1 MTRQEAI
8 QIMVKVQNRPEN
20 QDKDILTFCG
30 FMDTAE
36 EILAHAKR
44 YGWEG

>member
-8 QIMVKVQNRPEN
+8 QIMVKVQNMPQN
-20 QDKDILTFCG
+20 HDQDILTFCG

-36 EILAHAKR
+36 EILEHAKR